1 MSDLTEAD
9 VVGSA
14 EPEAT
19 ASGRKQHLG
28 WALVLICIAQ
38 LMVVLDATIANI
50 ALPYIGRDLHMSGTN
65 LTWIVTGYAL
75 AFGGFLLLGGRL
87 GDLYGRRRTFMIGLT
102 VFALASLAGG
112 LAQSEAL
119 LLTSRGI
126 QGLGAALAS
135 PAALALITTTF
146 PAGPP
151 RNRAFAVYAA
161 MSGAG
166 AAVGL
171 ILGGWLTG
179 LDISMFNPEDGWRLT
194 FLINVPIGIIAALL
208 APRFLNESQRH
219 SGQLD
224 VPGAVAGTG
233 GLLAVVYGLTRAGN
247 AAYGWHDGLTIAS
260 LVAGVVLLALFM
272 LVELRVEHPLLP
284 FRVFAN
290 RSRAASFAAM
300 MLLPAAM
307 FSMFFY
313 LSLFIQNVMGYS
325 PLKAGFAF
333 LPFSVGIIISATIV
347 SKVVNRVDPRFI
359 AGIGTL
365 MAATALY
372 GFSRLSVPDSGQD
385 VLNAVSQGQHLGS
398 DVSYWTQ
405 ILPFV
410 FLMAVGMGAVFVPLT
425 LTAVHH
431 LRPEDAGVGSG
442 VLNTMQQVGG
452 AFGLAALS
460 TVGSHF
466 TNGHIAQIAPTIA
479 HGLQS
484 LPQNVTSALMDKLGA
499 ASPDA
504 LVQNLAYLGG
514 FPTGATHAFLVGVF
528 MMLAGS
534 AVVWAFLD
542 VKHEELATEA
552 PEGAE
557 SAEGAL
563 DEQQVPVG

>member
-1 MSDLTEAD
+1 MSDLTEAET
-9 VVGSA
+9 VGSS

-19 ASGRKQHLG
+19 ASGPKQHLG

-102 VFALASLAGG
+102 VFAVASLAGG

-146 PAGPP
+146 PAGPA

-179 LDISMFNPEDGWRLT
+179 LDISMFNPQDGWRLT
-194 FLINVPIGIIAALL
+194 FLINVPIGIAAALL
-208 APRFLNESQRH
+208 APRLLKESERH

-260 LVAGVVLLALFM
+260 LITGVVLLGLFM

-307 FSMFFY
+307 FSMFFF

-333 LPFSVGIIISATIV
+333 LPFSIGIIISATIV
-347 SKVVNRVDPRFI
+347 SKLVARIDPRYI
-359 AGIGTL
+359 AGVGTL
-365 MAATALY
+365 TAAVALY

-385 VLNAVSQGQHLGS
+385 VLNAVSTGQSLGS

-410 FLMAVGMGAVFVPLT
+410 FLMALGMGAVFVPLT

-466 TNGHIAQIAPTIA
+466 TNAHISSIAPTIA

-484 LPQNVTSALMDKLGA
+484 LPQHVTSALMDRLGA
-499 ASPDA
+499 ASPEA
-504 LVQNLAYLGG
+504 LVQTLAYLGG

-534 AVVWAFLD
+534 AVVWLFLD
-542 VKHEELATEA
+542 VKHEELATES
-552 PEGAE
+552 PE
-557 SAEGAL
+557 
-563 DEQQVPVG
+563 EQQVHVG

>member
-1 MSDLTEAD
+1 MSELTDA
-9 VVGSA
+9 VA
-14 EPEAT
+14 AHEPEVT
-19 ASGRKQHLG
+19 ESDGKKLHLG

-87 GDLYGRRRTFMIGLT
+87 GDLYGRRRTFILGLSI
-102 VFALASLAGG
+102 FAIASLAGG

-119 LLTSRGI
+119 LLTSRGV

-179 LDISMFNPEDGWRLT
+179 LDISLFDPQDGWRLT

-208 APRFLNESQRH
+208 APRFLNESARH

-224 VPGAVAGTG
+224 VPGAIAGTG
-233 GLLAVVYGLTRAGN
+233 GLLALVYGLTRAGN
-247 AAYGWHDGLTIAS
+247 AAYGWSDPLTIAS
-260 LVAGVVLLALFM
+260 LVGGAVLLALFF
-272 LVELRVEHPLLP
+272 LVESKVAHPLLP

-290 RSRAASFAAM
+290 RSRAASFVAM

-307 FSMFFY
+307 FSMFFF

-333 LPFSVGIIISATIV
+333 LPFSICIIISATIV
-347 SKVVNRVDPRFI
+347 SQLANRIDPRYI
-359 AGIGTL
+359 AGVGTL
-365 MAATALY
+365 MASAALY
-372 GFSRLSVPDSGQD
+372 GFSRLSVPDSGTD
-385 VLNAVSQGQHLGS
+385 VLNAVSSGQSLGS

-405 ILPFV
+405 ILPYV
-410 FLMAVGMGAVFVPLT
+410 CLMALGMGAVFVPLT

-431 LRPEDAGVGSG
+431 VRAEDSGVGSG
-442 VLNTMQQVGG
+442 VLNTMQQIGG
-452 AFGLAALS
+452 ALGLATLS

-466 TNGHIAQIAPTIA
+466 TNEHITKIAPTIGQ
-479 HGLQS
+479 GLSNLDPTVVQ
-484 LPQNVTSALMDKLGA
+484 ALTAKFE
-499 ASPDA
+499 ASTPEQ
-504 LVQNLAYLGG
+504 LTGFLAYIGG

-534 AVVWAFLD
+534 AIVWTFLD
-542 VKHEELATEA
+542 VKHEELATDA
-552 PEGAE
+552 PEQG
-557 SAEGAL
+557 
-563 DEQQVPVG
+563 VHVG